1 MPGKARRV
9 YWDANL
15 YLSYLNGDSDR
26 LPTLDALVKALRTT
40 DDMEVVT
47 STLSITEVAFGQ
59 EEQGTATLD
68 QTILEQIDFLWK
80 DTSIVKLVDVSPMI
94 AYDARGLMRDAIT
107 RKWSLKPP
115 DAIHFAT
122 ARLLRVSEFLTYE
135 DRLYKYEPLVGFPVR
150 EPYVTQPML
159 PLDPTP

>member
-1 MPGKARRV
+1 
-9 YWDANL
+9 
-15 YLSYLNGDSDR
+15 
-26 LPTLDALVKALRTT
+26 
-40 DDMEVVT
+40 
-47 STLSITEVAFGQ
+47 VAFGQ

-68 QTILEQIDFLWK
+68 QAILERIDSLWK
-80 DTSIVKLVDVSPMI
+80 DTSIVKLVDVFPII

-107 RKWSLKPP
+107 RKWSLKAP

-122 ARLLRVSEFLTYE
+122 ARLMRASEFLTYD